1 MLLISD
7 ANILID
13 MEEGRVL
20 ELMFRLPERFAVPN
34 ILYEEELMNRHAA
47 LPARGLLILEV
58 RGEFVEEA
66 QRLRTLYKR
75 PSMNDLL
82 ALALAK
88 QEKCPLLTGDSRL
101 RDAAEVEQ
109 VEVKGT
115 LWLMERLWTEGLLD
129 LAALRQTYDLM
140 LQCGRRLPAAE
151 IETQLLR
158 LQKEKS

>member
-13 MEEGRVL
+13 MEDGRVL

-34 ILYEEELMNRHAA
+34 TLYEEELMGQHAA

-58 RGEFVEEA
+58 RDEFVQEA

-75 PSMNDLL
+75 PSTNDLL

-88 QEKCPLLTGDSRL
+88 QEACPLLTGDSRL
-101 RDAAEVEQ
+101 REAAVTEQ
-109 VEVKGT
+109 VQVRGT
-115 LWLMERLWTEGLLD
+115 LWLMERLWTEGMLN
-129 LAALRQTYDLM
+129 LATLRHSYDLM
-140 LQCGRRLPAAE
+140 LRCGRRLPITE
-151 IETQLLR
+151 IEAQLLR
-158 LQKEKS
+158 LQQGN